1 MPELAFDLGGSI
13 FQGLAMLLML
23 YSMRLLL
30 RRELAAI
37 GARRPHPRPAVGD
50 RAGSIVT
57 GIAPFIV
64 QVLGFAAIAR
74 VGIVAGIAAIFMG
87 TYVLYQFPVTI
98 PPDGWHAGVGML
110 GLGIG
115 SRSPS
120 RRSAKPACQD
130 QLIKRSGCFEGQ
142 RQRSRL
148 RFQPSPRRSRPM
160 PH

>member
-1 MPELAFDLGGSI
+1 MARTGLAAGGVIFAIDICGYFISQFITGRAPRLSPARARSTARVTSCQLAFDLGGSI

-37 GARRPHPRPAVGD
+37 GAGALILALPSAIE
-50 RAGSIVT
+50 AGIVT

-74 VGIVAGIAAIFMG
+74 VGIVAGIAAS
-87 TYVLYQFPVTI
+87 TVLYQFPVTI

-110 GLGIG
+110 GLV
-115 SRSPS
+115 
-120 RRSAKPACQD
+120 
-130 QLIKRSGCFEGQ
+130 
-142 RQRSRL
+142 
-148 RFQPSPRRSRPM
+148 
-160 PH
+160 H